1 MEKTSLITLEYVNT
15 IVKERPEDIHKG
27 RCGRVL
33 IVAGSVGMAGAAV
46 LSARGALKSGS
57 GLVKIAAPVDIFN
70 ILQTAV
76 PQATCMDVSDLTE
89 GQLDIYDAVAIGPGL
104 GVDESRYLL
113 IKHILKHYNGTVVL
127 DADGINCICRY
138 DMGLQCLKDREDP
151 VILTP
156 HVGEADRFLA
166 ALCKRDGKSS
176 EGNSV
181 KALGRQK
188 AAETISECT
197 GSIVLLKGAGTIV
210 TEICSTEE
218 KVPSDKS
225 KTYTNTTGNAGMAT
239 GGSGDVLT
247 GVIAALAGYG
257 IDPFDAAAV
266 GAYMHGLAGD
276 IAAERYGQWG
286 MTAVEIEESLPA
298 AFKKVVGK

>member
-15 IVKERPEDIHKG
+15 IVRERPAEIHKG

-46 LSARGALKSGS
+46 LSARGALKSGA

-76 PQATCMDVSDLTE
+76 PQATCMDVSELTE

-113 IKHILKHYNGTVVL
+113 IKNIFEHYNGTVVL

-138 DMGLQCLKDREDP
+138 DTGLQCLKDREDP

-156 HVGEADRFLA
+156 HVGEADRLLA
-166 ALCKRDGKSS
+166 ALGER
-176 EGNSV
+176 SV
-181 KALGRQK
+181 MELSRK
-188 AAETISECT
+188 AAAEIISGRT
-197 GSIVLLKGAGTIV
+197 GTVVLLKGAGTIV
-210 TEICSTEE
+210 TECACTEE
-218 KVPSDKS
+218 KVPLDKS

-257 IDPFDAAAV
+257 IDPFDAASA
-266 GAYMHGLAGD
+266 GAYIHGLAGD

-286 MTAVEIEESLPA
+286 MTAVEIEEALPA
-298 AFKKVVGK
+298 AFKKVIGK

>member
-15 IVKERPEDIHKG
+15 IVKERPADIHKG

-46 LSARGALKSGS
+46 LSARGALKSGA

-76 PQATCMDVSDLTE
+76 PQATCMDVSELAE

-127 DADGINCICRY
+127 DADGINCIAKY
-138 DMGLQCLKDREDP
+138 DEGLKSLKERKSP

-156 HVGEADRFLA
+156 HVGEADRL
-166 ALCKRDGKSS
+166 LETLQER
-176 EGNSV
+176 SV
-181 KALGRQK
+181 KENGREM
-188 AAETISECT
+188 AAQVISMQT
-197 GSIVLLKGAGTIV
+197 GAVVLLKGAGTVV
-210 TEICSTEE
+210 TW
-218 KVPSDKS
+218 DGQG
-225 KTYTNTTGNAGMAT
+225 TYINTTGNAGMAT

-247 GVIAALAGYG
+247 GVITALAGYG

>member
-76 PQATCMDVSDLTE
+76 PQATCMDVLELTE

-127 DADGINCICRY
+127 DADGINCIVKY
-138 DMGLQCLKDREDP
+138 DEGLKSLNERKAP

-156 HVGEADRFLA
+156 HVGEADRL
-166 ALCKRDGKSS
+166 LETLQER
-176 EGNSV
+176 SV
-181 KALGRQK
+181 KENGRER
-188 AAETISECT
+188 AAQVISMQT
-197 GSIVLLKGAGTIV
+197 GAVVLLKGAGTVV
-210 TEICSTEE
+210 TW
-218 KVPSDKS
+218 DGQG
-225 KTYTNTTGNAGMAT
+225 TYINTTGNAGMAT

-276 IAAERYGQWG
+276 ITAERYGQWG